1 MIRII
6 DCADELINR
15 TAAAA
20 FDELKLAGNAAAEI
34 LKTDEEEIR
43 EINRLQRGIDKSTD
57 VLSFPLL
64 DRVEPFTKE
73 NYPFDFDADTGEV
86 LLGSI
91 VICEQAVENQAKE
104 YGHGKDREYAYQ
116 FLHVLLHL
124 LCYDHIE
131 EKDRE
136 KMREAE
142 ERILQRVGLTR

>member
-20 FDELKLAGNAAAEI
+20 FDELKLAGNAAAE
-34 LKTDEEEIR
+34 
-43 EINRLQRGIDKSTD
+43 
-57 VLSFPLL
+57 
-64 DRVEPFTKE
+64 
-73 NYPFDFDADTGEV
+73 
-86 LLGSI
+86 GSI

-104 YGHGKDREYAYQ
+104 YGHGKDREYAYL
-116 FLHVLLHL
+116 FLHGLLHL
-124 LCYDHIE
+124 LGYDHIE